1 LELCP
6 RSHALIGPGPALKC
20 GIVDVSSVEQK
31 PFSGNGYPAIMVLE
45 DDVLKK
51 ISPTPE
57 RRKAIQRSVNSL
69 LARTKEEADKEGL
82 ELRVT
87 LVGSVAKDTF
97 LREPDIDIF
106 ILFPET
112 IPRARLEAAGL
123 AIGKRILSVHEERYA
138 EHPYV
143 HGKWDDLEVD
153 LVPCYQITDTALL
166 RSAVDRTPFHTK
178 YVQSHLG
185 EGQKGEVRLLKQF
198 AKGIGVYGAEARV
211 QGFSGYLL
219 ELLVMRYDTFR
230 EVLEASEGWARGT
243 AIWLEKKGTKKFDEP
258 FIFYDPVDSKRN
270 VASALSPNCL
280 ALFIFAARAYLKEP
294 SERFFFPRR
303 REPLELR
310 SVKAML
316 EERGSGV
323 LLVSMERPSLIDD
336 NLYPQIRRSL
346 DGLRALLASH
356 DFRVIDRA
364 FHVAEDLSFIL
375 ELEELVLSRGR
386 RHSGPPA
393 WIDNASSFLERWGN
407 DGLSRP
413 FLEDG
418 HWTVVAPR
426 DYPSADDLVR
436 AKLSTAA
443 LGSDIRKKMSAEVR
457 MGEEVLIEENRPLLS
472 ALLDKR
478 MSWEI

>member
-1 LELCP
+1 
-6 RSHALIGPGPALKC
+6 
-20 GIVDVSSVEQK
+20 
-31 PFSGNGYPAIMVLE
+31 MVLE

-57 RRKAIQRSVNSL
+57 RRKAIQGSVNSL
-69 LARTKEEADKEGL
+69 LARTKEEANKESL
-82 ELRVT
+82 ELSVT

-112 IPRARLEAAGL
+112 VPREQLEASGL
-123 AIGKRILSVHEERYA
+123 AIGKRVLSVHEERYA

-143 HGKWDDLEVD
+143 HGEWEGLEVD
-153 LVPCYQITDTALL
+153 LVPCYHVSDTTLL

-178 YVQSHLG
+178 YVQSHLR

-219 ELLVMRYDTFR
+219 ELLVMRYGAFR
-230 EVLEASEGWARGT
+230 EVLKASTGWSGGT
-243 AIWLEKKGTKKFDEP
+243 ALSLEKKGTKKFDEP
-258 FIFYDPVDSKRN
+258 FIFFDPVDNKRN
-270 VASALSPNCL
+270 VASALSSNCL
-280 ALFIFAARAYLKEP
+280 ALFIFAARSYLKEP
-294 SERFFFPRR
+294 SEVFFFPRR
-303 REPLELR
+303 REPLGLD
-310 SVKAML
+310 SML
-316 EERGSGV
+316 SMLDERKSGL
-323 LLVSMERPSLIDD
+323 LLVRMERPVLIDD
-336 NLYPQIRRSL
+336 NLYPQVRRSL
-346 DGLRALLASH
+346 DGVCALLTSH

-364 FHVAEDLSFIL
+364 YHVAQDLSFVL
-375 ELEELVLSRGR
+375 ELEELVLSSGR

-393 WIDNASSFLERWGN
+393 WIENASSFLERWGQE
-407 DGLSRP
+407 GLSRP

-426 DYPSADDLVR
+426 DYPAADELIR

-443 LGSDIRKKMSAEVR
+443 LGSDIRKQMSAKVL
-457 MGEEVLIEENRPLLS
+457 MGAKVLTEENRPLLS

-478 MSWEI
+478 MNWEV